1 MVASNKDI
9 ILWSAGVFV
18 VYCVWSTA
26 NIVAAA
32 AAEGIKKRAIIPRQE
47 QIAALF
53 QRPPDIAVMMLNLIK
68 FKPRAE
74 YEDGRNADGVTGAEA
89 YAIYDAKHRE
99 LMAKHGGKVLACGD
113 AKTLVIGYGT
123 DCDFDRFICFVFP
136 SMEAYTNCGADIVE
150 LNKTTNIQQHQFA
163 GVAYQQLI
171 ACDSEIGQPMEE
183 AD

>member
-1 MVASNKDI
+1 MPASTSTI

-32 AAEGIKKRAIIPRQE
+32 AEEGIKKRAIIPRQE